1 MSGEKLQAP
10 NHLHLDQSPEDGPVA
25 IRVGAG
31 SWDEFQRRGH
41 VVLCSVYLA
50 SVWIA
55 DLIINGLLGTVGT
68 ASPFQVPLTF
78 SGPTGP
84 VDARL

>member
-25 IRVGAG
+25 IRAGAG
-31 SWDEFQRRGH
+31 SRDGFQRRGH